1 MGDNT
6 FGQRF
11 KITSFGE
18 SHGELVGIIVDGV
31 PAGLDFDLNNIQNEL
46 NMRKPGQSALTTP
59 RIERDKA
66 KVLSGILNNKTTGA
80 PICLIIEN
88 RDRDSSKYI
97 NYKNYLRPSHIDF
110 TILKKYGGY
119 ADFRGSGRFSGRIT
133 AGFVMAGAIA
143 KQILRKLGIT
153 IVAYT
158 RSIGDIVDNEFY
170 HIDNYDKIID
180 LRESSNVRALNMEKS
195 KLMEE
200 LINKV
205 KNQKDS
211 IGGTIKCIINN
222 FPEGIGGPIF
232 NSIESKLSHSI
243 FSIPGIKGI
252 EFGAG
257 FKATRMRGSEHN
269 DPWIIKEGK
278 IQTTKNDS
286 GGIIGGIS
294 TGMPIEFTIAVKP
307 TATISAPQKTVNIA
321 TMENIEFEFHGRH
334 DPCIVPRVIPV
345 VEAMAAI
352 VLIDFLLIEG
362 LIPTVFEPQN
372 RNKV

>member
-1 MGDNT
+1 MGDNS
-6 FGQRF
+6 FGERF

-31 PAGLDFDLNNIQNEL
+31 PAGLDFDLNSIQKEL
-46 NMRKPGQSALTTP
+46 NMRKPGQSVLTTP
-59 RIERDKA
+59 RLEIDKA
-66 KVLSGILNNKTTGA
+66 KVLSGILNEKTTGA

-88 RDRDSSKYI
+88 RDKDSSKYI
-97 NYKNYLRPSHIDF
+97 NYKKFLRPSHVDF

-143 KQILRKLGIT
+143 KQILRKFGVT
-153 IVAYT
+153 IFAFT
-158 RSIGDIVDNEFY
+158 KSIGEIVDNKVY
-170 HIDNYDKIID
+170 HIDNYDKFID
-180 LRESSNVRALNMEKS
+180 LREKSNVRALNIEKS

-200 LINKV
+200 LIKKV
-205 KNQKDS
+205 KSQKDS
-211 IGGTIKCIINN
+211 IGGTIKCIVNN
-222 FPEGIGGPIF
+222 FPVGIGGPIF

-243 FSIPGIKGI
+243 FSIPGIKGL

-257 FKATRMRGSEHN
+257 FKATRMKGSEHN

-278 IQTTKNDS
+278 IQTIKNDS

-294 TGMPIEFTIAVKP
+294 TGMPIEFTVAVKP
-307 TATISAPQKTVNIA
+307 TSTISIPQKTVNIE

-345 VEAMAAI
+345 VEGMTAI
-352 VLIDFLLIEG
+352 VLIDFLLVEG
-362 LIPTVFEPQN
+362 IIPTVFEP
-372 RNKV
+372 